1 MSYKKS
7 IFVAALSAIFFS
19 SSAFAVIGPIKIS
32 LNNEYKTGS
41 PVIGPVATSIKL
53 DKSDIKKTG
62 ATTFVNLLEKIP
74 SITFEGGPGNL
85 AAVRIR
91 GSESEHTLLLI
102 DGQKVTITGGQP
114 NFKMIPLNQ
123 ISSIEILKGP
133 FSSLYGPGAIG
144 GVINVFTDKEA
155 NTITSST
162 IDSSYGS
169 NGTKQSSFNTYF
181 KNDNS
186 YLDFTFTDF
195 ITDGIDATHK
205 TSGGD
210 DDLDPSDRQTF
221 GLNIGG
227 DISERTAV
235 SLNMIDSKAN
245 IMYDETYGN
254 NNYQNDLR
262 QIGLGVNQ
270 KFSDKLQT
278 RMDINDQNILRHG
291 SKYELNTLSI
301 VNELDFD
308 FSKLSLGIMN
318 SNDKD
323 IGNKKSIK
331 HKDIFAQWQGLIID
345 NELSV
350 GGRVIDHND
359 FGTHTT
365 YNFNWARDISINSR
379 LSASYGSATNIPNHY
394 KNKVNVNKSKT
405 LSIPILKPERSKNI
419 ELGIQN
425 ESNIGL
431 IEFKVYQTK
440 IEDAFDYIDPNSDW
454 DGYYINSGTTDI
466 SGMELSLDT
475 DFLGWDLSSKIDYN
489 KAIDKASKK
498 QKGRRPNRSIS
509 LNLSKTSG
517 KWNRNINWT
526 AKSRAWDKN
535 SETTKLGGYGL
546 LNLSTSYN
554 FTEDLTVY
562 LNRNNALDKD
572 YEMARGYKTL
582 GKTTTLGLT
591 YNF

>member
-1 MSYKKS
+1 MFTKKL
-7 IFVAALSAIFFS
+7 ILAASLSAILVS
-19 SSAFAVIGPIKIS
+19 QAANAVIGPIKIS
-32 LNNEYKTGS
+32 LNNEYRTS
-41 PVIGPVATSIKL
+41 TPVIGAIATSIKL

-74 SITFEGGPGNL
+74 SISFEGGPGNL

-91 GSESEHTLLLI
+91 GSESKHTLLLI

-123 ISSIEILKGP
+123 ISRIEILKGP

-144 GVINVFTDKEA
+144 GVINVFTDKDT
-155 NTITSST
+155 NSITSSS

-169 NGTKQSSFNTYF
+169 NGTKQSSFNTYY
-181 KNDNS
+181 KNDAS

-205 TSGGD
+205 TTGGD

-221 GLNIGG
+221 GLNMGG
-227 DISERTAV
+227 DISETTSV
-235 SLNMIDSKAN
+235 SLNMIHSKAN
-245 IMYDETYGN
+245 IMYDDTMGN
-254 NNYQNDLR
+254 DNYQNDLR
-262 QIGLGVNQ
+262 QIGLGLNQ

-278 RMDINDQNILRHG
+278 RIDINDQNIMRHG
-291 SKYELNTLSI
+291 SKYELKTLSI
-301 VNELDFD
+301 VNEIDFD

-331 HKDIFAQWQGLIID
+331 HKDIFTQWQGLIID
-345 NELSV
+345 NELSIGARIV
-350 GGRVIDHND
+350 DHKD

-365 YNFNWARDISINSR
+365 YNFNWARDISAATR
-379 LSASYGSATNIPNHY
+379 LSASYGSATNIPTHY
-394 KNKVNVNKSKT
+394 ENKVNVNKSKT
-405 LSIPILKPERSKNI
+405 MSIPTLKPERSTSI

-425 ESNIGL
+425 ESNIG
-431 IEFKVYQTK
+431 IFEFKVYQTK
-440 IEDAFDYIDPNSDW
+440 IEDAFDYLDPNSDW
-454 DGYYINSGTTDI
+454 DGYYINKDTLNITGT
-466 SGMELSLDT
+466 ELSLET
-475 DFLGWDLSSKIDYN
+475 ELLGWDLTSKIDFN
-489 KAIDKASKK
+489 KAIDKATQK

-509 LNLSKTSG
+509 LNISKSSG

-535 SETTKLGGYGL
+535 SEKTKLGGYGL
-546 LNLSTSYN
+546 LNLSTSYD
-554 FTEDLTVY
+554 FTQDLTVY
-562 LNRNNALDKD
+562 LNRNNVLDKD
-572 YEMARGYKTL
+572 YEMARGYNTH

>member
-1 MSYKKS
+1 MFTKNL
-7 IFVAALSAIFFS
+7 ILAASMTAILFSNSAI
-19 SSAFAVIGPIKIS
+19 AVIGPIKIS
-32 LNNEYKTGS
+32 LNNEYRTS
-41 PVIGPVATSIKL
+41 TPVIGSIATSIKL

-74 SITFEGGPGNL
+74 SISFEGGPGNL

-91 GSESEHTLLLI
+91 GSESKHTLLLI

-123 ISSIEILKGP
+123 ISRIEILKGP

-144 GVINVFTDKEA
+144 GVINVFTDKDA
-155 NTITSST
+155 NSITSSS

-169 NGTKQSSFNTYF
+169 NGTKQSSFNTYY
-181 KNDNS
+181 KNNAS

-205 TSGGD
+205 TTGGD

-221 GLNIGG
+221 GLNMGG
-227 DISERTAV
+227 DINENTSV

-254 NNYQNDLR
+254 ENYQNDLR
-262 QIGLGVNQ
+262 QISFGINQ
-270 KFSDKLQT
+270 KFSDRFQT
-278 RMDINDQNILRHG
+278 RIDLNDQNIMRHG

-331 HKDIFAQWQGLIID
+331 HKDIFTQWQGLIID

-350 GGRVIDHND
+350 GGRVVDHND

-365 YNFNWARDISINSR
+365 YNFNWARDISVNSR
-379 LSASYGSATNIPNHY
+379 LNASYGSATNIPNHY
-394 KNKVNVNKSKT
+394 ENKQNVKNSQTT
-405 LSIPILKPERSKNI
+405 LDPERSKSLEI
-419 ELGIQN
+419 GLQN
-425 ESNIGL
+425 QSNIGL
-431 IEFKVYQTK
+431 INLKVYQTK
-440 IEDAFDYIDPNSDW
+440 IEDTHSYIDPESNY
-454 DGYYINSGTTDI
+454 DGYYINDGTTDI
-466 SGMELSLDT
+466 SGVELSLDT
-475 DFLGWDLSSKIDYN
+475 SLLGWDFATTIDYN
-489 KAIDKASKK
+489 KSIDKATKK

-509 LNLSKTSG
+509 FDLSKSSG

-526 AKSRAWDKN
+526 GKSHAWDKN

-546 LNLSTSYN
+546 LNLRTSYD

-572 YEMARGYKTL
+572 YEVARGYKTH
-582 GKTTTLGLT
+582 GKTSTLGLT

>member
-7 IFVAALSAIFFS
+7 IFVAALSVIFFS

-32 LNNEYKTGS
+32 LNNEYRTGS

-205 TSGGD
+205 ISGGD

-278 RMDINDQNILRHG
+278 RIDINDQNILRHG
-291 SKYELNTLSI
+291 SKYELSTLSI

-419 ELGIQN
+419 EFGIQN

-554 FTEDLTVY
+554 FTEDLTIY